1 MRRFEATILAV
12 VLLAAAVAGATVSPG
27 GDGGDGATLNLRNL
41 VAQIE
46 NIIPAT
52 WRVIEADSAAVPIG
66 WSGKSGGIYVMAED
80 TSTRFY
86 HPDGFHYYS
95 FYRIWLMPPEWE
107 GEMRLTPYISDSAP
121 AYLLGMNDAYAAFY
135 HSAGGNVW
143 EQGPRE
149 LCGALGLDRICLTS
163 LSRRVVDL
171 EFDQRLRIHLD
182 DQADETDAGFS
193 LRPQCI
199 IGLAGDGPNLYMEYL
214 FTEEVDMEEKNR
226 LAALTRSL
234 AGDVFSTFP
243 EIESLYVRRC
253 SSDAFTDTIVTR
265 D

>member
-1 MRRFEATILAV
+1 MRRLEATILAV
-12 VLLAAAVAGATVSPG
+12 VLLATAVAGAAVPLH
-27 GDGGDGATLNLRNL
+27 GDLQSL

-46 NIIPAT
+46 DVIPAT
-52 WRVIEADSAAVPIG
+52 WRVIEADTAAAPIG
-66 WSGKSGGIYVMAED
+66 WSGENGGIYVMAED

-95 FYRIWLMPPEWE
+95 FYRIWLMPPDWE
-107 GEMRLTPYISDSAP
+107 GEMKLTPYISDNAP
-121 AYLLGMNDAYAAFY
+121 ACLLGMSDDYAAFY

-143 EQGPRE
+143 ERGPRE
-149 LCGALGLDRICLTS
+149 LCGALGLNRICLTD

-171 EFDQRLRIHLD
+171 EFDQRLRTRL
-182 DQADETDAGFS
+182 QNLEEETGAS
-193 LRPQCI
+193 VVLHPQRI
-199 IGLAGDGPNLYMEYL
+199 IGLTGDGPSLYMEYVV
-214 FTEEVDMEEKNR
+214 TGEVDMEEENR
-226 LAALTRSL
+226 LATLTQRL
-234 AGDVFSTFP
+234 AGDVFSSFP